1 VEHDSTKAMQD
12 ALQAA
17 VARMNAG
24 PSEPRSSPME
34 TLAPLLSM
42 LPVLLQ
48 NRESGDDVADK
59 LDELRKGEIATLREQ
74 VLILRKQCSRML
86 KSQEQ
91 LLDRLC
97 DVQRQQRVAGDAVLE
112 LAQQMSR
119 IRFVGDV
126 PSDDEEDDYE
136 RDLPLAPESTLWPR
150 SRTSMGVRSRN
161 LREATGRAR
170 P

>member
-1 VEHDSTKAMQD
+1 MEHDSTKAMQD

-17 VARMNAG
+17 VARMNG
-24 PSEPRSSPME
+24 PSEPRSNPME
-34 TLAPLLSM
+34 ALAPLLSM

-59 LDELRKGEIATLREQ
+59 LDELRKGELATLREQ

-91 LLDRLC
+91 LIDRLC

-126 PSDDEEDDYE
+126 PPGDEEDDYE
-136 RDLPLAPESTLWPR
+136 RDFPLAPESTLWPR
-150 SRTSMGVRSRN
+150 SRTSRDVRSRN